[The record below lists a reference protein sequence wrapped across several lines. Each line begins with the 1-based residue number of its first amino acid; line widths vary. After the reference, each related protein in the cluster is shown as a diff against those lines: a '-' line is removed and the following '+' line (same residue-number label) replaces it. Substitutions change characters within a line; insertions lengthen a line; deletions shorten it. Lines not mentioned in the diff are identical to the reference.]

1 MGCAA
6 VDVTAQ
12 WTSSP
17 AVRSTA
23 KGHVRFSLGG
33 VAQNMACAAQTLL
46 ADSASVLLAAPIN
59 PLDVLG
65 SFAQA
70 EMTRKH
76 LQRDALIL
84 VHGRTAACNLLLNEH
99 GDLETGVA
107 DMEVVEASL
116 TPNVVE
122 SVFRKHCTNDL
133 RVVGV
138 DANVLPP
145 TLAKLAQ
152 LCNEQSIPLL
162 FEPTSVAKS
171 DRLVHALLGTPYRA
185 AFATPNTLELAH
197 MAQMLRDRGVRGMP
211 IEVTRTL
218 LDVLP
223 QGAQAQVRDA
233 SVLSHLVDVQL
244 IKMGPSG
251 VLVVL
256 RKGDET
262 QVAYAPAHVLE
273 PSKLVNT
280 TGAGDTF
287 TGAILAAISETHT
300 GMSWS
305 MDSLLS
311 LVDRGQAAAVHTL
324 YSDEAVA
331 PSFT

>member
-12 WTSSP
+12 RTSPP
-17 AVRSTA
+17 AVHSTA

-33 VAQNMACAAQTLL
+33 VAQNMARAAQTFL
-46 ADSASVLLAAPIN
+46 ADRASVLLAAPIN
-59 PLDVLG
+59 PSDVLG

-70 EMTRKH
+70 EMTRKN
-76 LQRDALIL
+76 LRCDALIP
-84 VHGRTAACNLLLNEH
+84 VRGRTAACNLLLNEH

-116 TPNVVE
+116 TPSVVE
-122 SVFRKHCTNDL
+122 SVFREHCLKDL

-197 MAQMLRDRGVRGMP
+197 MAQALRDRGVIGMP
-211 IEVTRTL
+211 IQVPRDL
-218 LDVLP
+218 LHVLP
-223 QGAQAQVRDA
+223 QGAQAQVDDA

-244 IKMGPSG
+244 IKMGASG

-256 RKGDET
+256 RRGVET
-262 QVAYAPAHVLE
+262 QVAYAPAHIVE

-287 TGAILAAISETHT
+287 TGAILAAISETYP
-300 GMSWS
+300 GDNWS
-305 MDSLLS
+305 MEILLS
-311 LVDRGQAAAVHTL
+311 LVDRGQAAAVRTL
-324 YSDEAVA
+324 YCDEAVA